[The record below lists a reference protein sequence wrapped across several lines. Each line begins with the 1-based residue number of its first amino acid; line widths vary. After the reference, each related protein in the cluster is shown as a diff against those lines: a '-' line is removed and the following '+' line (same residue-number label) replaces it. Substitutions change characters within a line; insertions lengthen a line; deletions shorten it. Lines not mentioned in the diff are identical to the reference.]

1 MQHGV
6 SRSCSMGMGKH
17 LIEAV
22 IREHRNKPITGD
34 VLLIGRQTTYMSPD
48 ELLVSI
54 REHGVTGDAD
64 PGSIELDKTTVD
76 RKLGYAERLVSD
88 AAPFKLFGARSVKAL
103 DHSPYEGADVIHDL
117 RYPVP
122 SHLHGIADFIVD
134 GSTLD
139 NVFTPSIVLQNYAK
153 LLRPGGRLLME
164 NAFSPHNT
172 AYVMMPPLW
181 YLDYFVM
188 NKFADCKIYIVMF
201 LEDKIRATVDNVF
214 WLDLDQVSVMRRRM
228 HRFVSPYQMVTI
240 VFAEK
245 GENSTFDRLPNQQ
258 DYRSAAGGAEPLA
271 NLDVIRQSERHHLVR
286 SRTERV
292 YEPSIPGHPF
302 IDGEFCVQVGVSPE
316 AVP

>member
-1 MQHGV
+1 
-6 SRSCSMGMGKH
+6 MGMGKH

-22 IREHRNKPITGD
+22 VREHLHKPIAGD
-34 VLLIGRQTTYMSPD
+34 VLLIGRQTVYLSPD
-48 ELLVSI
+48 ELVQTI
-54 REHGVTGDAD
+54 REHGVSLQVD
-64 PGSIELDKTTVD
+64 PSSIEVDQTTLD
-76 RKLGYAERLVSD
+76 RRRGYAERLVND
-88 AAPFKLFGARSVKAL
+88 AAFFKLLGARSVKAL

-117 RYPVP
+117 RYPIP
-122 SHLHGIADFIVD
+122 DHLQGIADFIVD

-139 NVFTPSIVLQNYAK
+139 NVFTPSVVLQNYAK

-164 NAFSPHNT
+164 NAFSAHNT

-188 NKFADCKIYIVMF
+188 NKFVDCKIYIIMF
-201 LEDKIRATVDNVF
+201 LEDKIRAMVDNVF
-214 WLDLDQVSVMRRRM
+214 WVDLDQVSVMRRRM
-228 HRFVSPYQMVTI
+228 HRFVSPHQMVTI

-245 GENSTFDRLPNQQ
+245 GENSTYDRMPNQQ
-258 DYRSAAGGAEPLA
+258 DYRSADEWSEYLA

-302 IDGEFCVQVGVSPE
+302 IDGEFCVQVSVLPE
-316 AVP
+316 AAP

>member
-1 MQHGV
+1 
-6 SRSCSMGMGKH
+6 MGMGKH

-22 IREHRNKPITGD
+22 VREHCHKPITGD
-34 VLLIGRQTTYMSPD
+34 VLLIGRQTVYLSPD
-48 ELLVSI
+48 ELVRTI
-54 REHGVTGDAD
+54 REHGVSLQVD
-64 PGSIELDKTTVD
+64 PGSIEVDQTTLD
-76 RKLGYAERLVSD
+76 RRRGYGERLVND
-88 AAPFKLFGARSVKAL
+88 AAFFKLLGARSVKAL
-103 DHSPYEGADVIHDL
+103 DHSPYEGADIIHDL
-117 RYPVP
+117 RYPIP
-122 SHLHGIADFIVD
+122 DHLQGIADFIVD

-164 NAFSPHNT
+164 NAFSAHNT
-172 AYVMMPPLW
+172 AYAMMPPMW

-188 NKFADCKIYIVMF
+188 NKFVDCKVYIVMF
-201 LEDKIRATVDNVF
+201 LEDKIRAMVDNVF
-214 WLDLDQVSVMRRRM
+214 WVDLDQVSVLRRRM

-258 DYRSAAGGAEPLA
+258 DYRSADEWSEYLA

-292 YEPSIPGHPF
+292 FEPSIPGHPF

-316 AVP
+316 TAP

>member
-1 MQHGV
+1 
-6 SRSCSMGMGKH
+6 MGMGKH
-17 LIEAV
+17 LIEAIV
-22 IREHRNKPITGD
+22 REHRHKPIAGD
-34 VLLIGRQTTYMSPD
+34 VLLIGRQTVYLSPD
-48 ELLVSI
+48 ELVRTI
-54 REHGVTGDAD
+54 REHGVSLQVD
-64 PGSIELDKTTVD
+64 PSSIEVDQTTLD
-76 RKLGYAERLVSD
+76 RRLGYAERLVND
-88 AAPFKLFGARSVKAL
+88 AAFFKLLGARSVKAL

-117 RYPVP
+117 RYPIP
-122 SHLHGIADFIVD
+122 DHLQGIADFIVD

-164 NAFSPHNT
+164 NAFSAHNT
-172 AYVMMPPLW
+172 AYAMMPPMW

-188 NKFADCKIYIVMF
+188 NKFVDCKVYIVMF
-201 LEDKIRATVDNVF
+201 LEDKIRTMVDNVF
-214 WLDLDQVSVMRRRM
+214 WVDLDQVSVMRRRM

-245 GENSTFDRLPNQQ
+245 GENSTVDRLPNQQ
-258 DYRSAAGGAEPLA
+258 DYRSADEWSEYLA

-292 YEPSIPGHPF
+292 FEPSIPGHPF

-316 AVP
+316 AAP

>member
-1 MQHGV
+1 
-6 SRSCSMGMGKH
+6 MGMGKH

-22 IREHRNKPITGD
+22 IREHRNKAITGD

-54 REHGVTGDAD
+54 REHGVTVDAD

-201 LEDKIRATVDNVF
+201 LEDKIRSIVDNVF
-214 WLDLDQVSVMRRRM
+214 WVDTDHLSRSRRRTD
-228 HRFVSPYQMVTI
+228 RFVSSHQMVTI

-245 GENSTFDRLPNQQ
+245 GENSTADRLPNQQ
-258 DYRSAAGGAEPLA
+258 DYRSAEEWEEYLA
-271 NLDVIRQSERHHLVR
+271 NLAVIRQSKRHHLVR
-286 SRTERV
+286 SRTEQIFD
-292 YEPSIPGHPF
+292 PPFAGHPF
-302 IDGEFCVQVGVSPE
+302 IDNEFCVQG
-316 AVP
+316 

>member
-1 MQHGV
+1 
-6 SRSCSMGMGKH
+6 MGMGKH

-22 IREHRNKPITGD
+22 IREHRNKAITGD

-54 REHGVTGDAD
+54 REHGVTVDAD

-201 LEDKIRATVDNVF
+201 LEDKIRSIVDNVF
-214 WLDLDQVSVMRRRM
+214 WVDTDHLSRSRRRTD
-228 HRFVSPYQMVTI
+228 RFVSSHQMVTI

-245 GENSTFDRLPNQQ
+245 GENSTADRLPNQQ
-258 DYRSAAGGAEPLA
+258 DYRSAQEWEEYLA
-271 NLDVIRQSERHHLVR
+271 NLAVIQQSKRHHLVR
-286 SRTERV
+286 SRTEQIFD
-292 YEPSIPGHPF
+292 PPFAGHPF
-302 IDGEFCVQVGVSPE
+302 IDNEFCVQG
-316 AVP
+316 

>member
-1 MQHGV
+1 
-6 SRSCSMGMGKH
+6 MGMGKH

-22 IREHRNKPITGD
+22 IREHRNKPIAGD

-54 REHGVTGDAD
+54 REHGVTVDVD
-64 PGSIELDKTTVD
+64 PSSIELDKTTID

-88 AAPFKLFGARSVKAL
+88 AAPFKLLGARSVKAL

-122 SHLHGIADFIVD
+122 DHLHGIADFIVD

-139 NVFTPSIVLQNYAK
+139 NVFTPSIVLQNYAS
-153 LLRPGGRLLME
+153 LLRPGGRLLMV
-164 NAFSPHNT
+164 NAFSAHNT

-188 NKFADCKIYIVMF
+188 NKFVDCKVYIVLF
-201 LEDKIRATVDNVF
+201 FEDENGIESDNVF
-214 WLDLDQVSVMRRRM
+214 WVDIGHLAESRRGM
-228 HRFVSPYQMVTI
+228 PRFLSPHQMVTI

-245 GENSTFDRLPNQQ
+245 GEHSTVDRLPNQQ
-258 DYRSAAGGAEPLA
+258 DYRSPEEWAEYLA
-271 NLDVIRQSERHHLVR
+271 NLDVIRRSKRHHLVR
-286 SRTERV
+286 SRTEKV
-292 YEPSIPGHPF
+292 FEPHIFGHPF
-302 IDGEFCVQVGVSPE
+302 IDREFHVQVVTK
-316 AVP
+316 